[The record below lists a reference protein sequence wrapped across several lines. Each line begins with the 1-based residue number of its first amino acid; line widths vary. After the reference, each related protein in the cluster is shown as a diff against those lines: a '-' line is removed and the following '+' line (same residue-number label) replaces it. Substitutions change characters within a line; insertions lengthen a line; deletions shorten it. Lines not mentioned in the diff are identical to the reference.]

1 MKNDPIVEEI
11 RKIRQKK
18 FEDCKGDLNKYLDWL
33 KEFDDQDKDRLVS
46 NGINIMRKRIGKNIK

>member
-46 NGINIMRKRIGKNIK
+46 HKTLQHNRHQETAI

>member
-33 KEFDDQDKDRLVS
+33 KEFEDQDKDRLVS
-46 NGINIMRKRIGKNIK
+46 HKTLQNNRHQETAI

>member
-11 RKIRQKK
+11 RKTRQKI

-33 KEFDDQDKDRLVS
+33 KEFEDQDQDRLVS
-46 NGINIMRKRIGKNIK
+46 HKTLQTNKNQETAN

>member
-11 RKIRQKK
+11 RKTRQKI

-33 KEFDDQDKDRLVS
+33 KEFEGQDQDRLVS
-46 NGINIMRKRIGKNIK
+46 HKTLQTNKHQETAI